1 MGWIDSRAT
10 QPRRVPAAGL
20 PGKALLIP
28 DSADPCTGG
37 PCDPGADA
45 ARTAPGMLLQ
55 PTLPIGS
62 RETLSTYREF
72 RGRHLNKDNCRELVT
87 PPRSPPRYGGPQL
100 PPMGEGEERAAR
112 GRQLKGSLLKRE
124 AT

>member
-1 MGWIDSRAT
+1 V
-10 QPRRVPAAGL
+10 QPNPAASLQRGCPVRPCSSL
-20 PGKALLIP
+20 TALIR
-28 DSADPCTGG
+28 AQRG
-37 PCDPGADA
+37 PCDPWADA